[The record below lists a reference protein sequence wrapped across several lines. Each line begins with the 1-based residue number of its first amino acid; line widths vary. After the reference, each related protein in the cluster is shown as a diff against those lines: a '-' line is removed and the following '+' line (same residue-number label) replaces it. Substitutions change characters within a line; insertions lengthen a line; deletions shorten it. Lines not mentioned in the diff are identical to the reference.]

1 MDSAA
6 VLQISDND
14 VTVELDELEER
25 ELGLVRNEATSMNDA
40 NTSTALIV
48 TNDDEPTLAS
58 APQKAASA
66 LPKWETTARERMKA
80 AIKKF
85 SKPLADLVARDANEG
100 DTRLLVTDMLCE
112 GFGFD
117 LRPECLG
124 VK

>member
-1 MDSAA
+1 
-6 VLQISDND
+6 
-14 VTVELDELEER
+14 
-25 ELGLVRNEATSMNDA
+25 MNDA

-48 TNDDEPTLAS
+48 TNDDEPTLAN
-58 APQKAASA
+58 APQKVASA